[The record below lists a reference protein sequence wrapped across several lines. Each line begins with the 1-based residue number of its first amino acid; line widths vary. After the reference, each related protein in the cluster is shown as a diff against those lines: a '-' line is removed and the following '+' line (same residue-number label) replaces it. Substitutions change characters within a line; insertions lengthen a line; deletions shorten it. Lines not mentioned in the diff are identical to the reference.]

1 VFSRISKGGARRV
14 VCVANLAPIAREN
27 YRVGLPKAGEWTEL
41 LNTDSTYYGGT
52 GVGNLGGVVAE
63 KRPWHDQPYS
73 ALLTLPPLSVLW
85 LRPGS

>member
-1 VFSRISKGGARRV
+1 
-14 VCVANLAPIAREN
+14 
-27 YRVGLPKAGEWTEL
+27 VGLPEAGEWTEL

-73 ALLTLPPLSVLW
+73 ALLTLPPLSMLW
-85 LRPGS
+85 LRPES